1 MSIRY
6 GISVIPQPR
15 FTARIYRARQLI
27 CGQYASWAAEMH
39 MVHMPLIEYF
49 SCPDDLV
56 QSLENGLEAVAR
68 AARDAFRDS
77 FREPGPGDGIALA
90 HRGVA
95 AAPGDSGNIF
105 LDFIA
110 EEASRRGESDTVQTI
125 NQLRDAVVETL
136 GQVYGAASHPDMERM
151 RIDRRNHPLR
161 IALMLHA
168 NLPSPVFASALAFA
182 QSVVADLEVPEAS
195 TAWQLVLIRF
205 ESDAADA
212 AGADWGDW
220 GNWNRGLWAADLR
233 WQVINS
239 YPLSPIR

>member
-1 MSIRY
+1 
-6 GISVIPQPR
+6 
-15 FTARIYRARQLI
+15 
-27 CGQYASWAAEMH
+27 MH
-39 MVHMPLIEYF
+39 MVHLPLIEYF

-56 QSLENGLEAVAR
+56 QALETGLEGVAR
-68 AARDAFRDS
+68 AARDS
-77 FREPGPGDGIALA
+77 FRESAPDDGIALA

-105 LDFIA
+105 LDFMA
-110 EEASRRGESDTVQTI
+110 EEASRRGESDTVKTI
-125 NQLRDAVVETL
+125 NQLRDAVVEAL
-136 GQVYGAASHPDMERM
+136 APVCGSASDPDMERM
-151 RIDRRNHPLR
+151 QIDRRNYPFR

-205 ESDAADA
+205 ESDAA
-212 AGADWGDW
+212 GADWAD
-220 GNWNRGLWAADLR
+220 WNRGLWAADLR

>member
-1 MSIRY
+1 MSIKY

-15 FTARIYRARQLI
+15 FTARVYRARQLI

-39 MVHMPLIEYF
+39 MVHLPLIEYF

-56 QSLENGLEAVAR
+56 QALETGLEGVAR
-68 AARDAFRDS
+68 AARDS
-77 FREPGPGDGIALA
+77 FREPAPKDGIALA

-105 LDFIA
+105 LDFVA
-110 EEASRRGESDTVQTI
+110 EEASRRSDGDTVRTI
-125 NQLRDAVVETL
+125 NQLRDAVVEAL
-136 GQVYGAASHPDMERM
+136 APVYGSASHPDMERM
-151 RIDRRNHPLR
+151 QIDRRNHPLR

-205 ESDAADA
+205 ESDAA
-212 AGADWGDW
+212 GADWGD
-220 GNWNRGLWAADLR
+220 WNRGLWAADLR

>member
-1 MSIRY
+1 
-6 GISVIPQPR
+6 
-15 FTARIYRARQLI
+15 
-27 CGQYASWAAEMH
+27 MH
-39 MVHMPLIEYF
+39 MVHLPLIEYF

-56 QSLENGLEAVAR
+56 QALETGMEGVAR
-68 AARDAFRDS
+68 AARDSFRDS
-77 FREPGPGDGIALA
+77 FREPGPEDGIALA

-105 LDFIA
+105 LDFMA
-110 EEASRRGESDTVQTI
+110 EETSRRSDGDTVRTI
-125 NQLRDAVVETL
+125 NQLRDAVVEAL
-136 GQVYGAASHPDMERM
+136 APVYGSASNPDMERM
-151 RIDRRNHPLR
+151 QIDRRNHPFR

-182 QSVVADLEVPEAS
+182 QSAVADLEVPEAS

-205 ESDAADA
+205 ESDAV
-212 AGADWGDW
+212 GADWAD
-220 GNWNRGLWAADLR
+220 WNRGLWAADLR